1 MARLYAKLFS
11 FLAYYIRLLDR
22 NSAVRMLKTFCNPSG
37 VAAKLKEIGNLETQ
51 VTTEA
56 NVCQGTIAESAF
68 QNMDENSRDT
78 RQKLRDMSS
87 RFDDQTKQLWKHLN
101 EDERCKILQWV
112 SDIPYESDHYIAREG
127 RVDGTG
133 EWLMGHEVYETWQRP
148 DTSNLMWL
156 NGIPGAGKT
165 KLSSRVVDDL
175 LARLP
180 KEAEENTGFAYF
192 YCDRNRP
199 DHSEPV
205 AIMRSIIR
213 QLCAPRDNQSIE
225 SCVEHQYLRRK
236 VKGFSSDRLVAEE
249 CKQLLM
255 QLVAGYKSVYIV
267 VDGLDECDRGTRH
280 ILMDLLDEVI
290 IKFQRTVK
298 VYIASRTDQDLRKR
312 YNEGTHL
319 EVTAN
324 DNQADIEKFVLSKMD
339 ESEFCRTKLSRKLR
353 DKILSTFQDK
363 SQGMFQWATL
373 HIGELI
379 QLERNADIAK
389 YLDGLPKGLE
399 AAYDKIYG
407 QISDLTGSKKS
418 IAFAAFQIVM
428 VSQRPL
434 HPFELAIAAAQHPD
448 HKFILDQDIDIEY
461 VLEACQNLLVVADG
475 SQERDVTAVPTMDS
489 NLQGYLKQEVK
500 ATQTSGSMAVW
511 ENNIGVTKDSI
522 CRFAHLSVQEYL
534 ETKYWSSAQAHE
546 MMAGICLQ
554 TLLCL
559 SLPGEVEDGQEETP
573 DSDAG
578 EDWDATLALHV
589 SHSKKRNIVKIVPDE
604 EANRQLDAS
613 LPPSLNK
620 GIIEEI
626 SIADTESF
634 PLPDAPPFECY
645 LELVDYDIHG
655 GHDGHDESCFCE
667 TFEPFLVGFEGS
679 PLQRWTSY
687 CSHSLPEHLICL
699 RKNSK
704 EGIGYTLLSLIRQF
718 LGTPSN
724 STTSYM
730 AWTRLIQNTPVLDD
744 PDPNYATGKSALR
757 PYKTPVLGCII
768 LGMHEVLDEWLSK
781 SEVDPNGRNIQGDTL
796 LDLAVR
802 SFTPHACKVLLK
814 HGADPNLPNPFTI
827 TPLGSAVHHANLD
840 LVEMLV
846 EAGADLCTSMVP
858 TSEQKEGWGGLTAP
872 HYETPVHEAIKTGNA
887 DIVKAIVD
895 GAKSASYHG
904 QPLRLEKALNE
915 AAQACR
921 PDLAAIL
928 LSYGDNQDGQRQVMI
943 HNALNHVPANDSGIG
958 IMKVLMGLLKD
969 RNHKLLHSAV
979 KDGNWTFVEALTE
992 MGVDV
997 STHRDNLYQETP
1009 LHSIFREWC
1018 GDELVKVQ
1026 KIIDKGADVN
1036 TRDVHGNTP
1045 LALAMMTKIFGSKTT
1060 DHEQDGDLDKNAND
1074 TTTDDSTPDT
1084 SRAEAIRYLLQ
1095 HGAHTD
1101 TINRNGMTLLG
1112 IACAHAAV
1120 THEVIEILL
1129 EHGANVNATQGHGAL
1144 SMSPLDIL
1152 YLHDKPS
1159 ETEIPPSED
1168 DNLAVV
1174 REILKR
1180 HGARH
1185 LRAIEYEK
1193 WDMQRKLEWITKHRT
1208 GPFAVPNVTTCFT
1221 GGQTLSKGA
1230 VEEYTWVRKK
1240 KKKAEEETAETVGV
1254 EGHVPSIFVTDVE

>member
-11 FLAYYIRLLDR
+11 FLAYCIRLLDR
-22 NSAVRMLKTFCNPSG
+22 NSAVRMLKTFCNPTE

-87 RFDDQTKQLWKHLN
+87 SFDGQMEQLWKHLN

-112 SDIPYESDHYIAREG
+112 SDIPYESDHYIARKG
-127 RVDGTG
+127 RVEGTG
-133 EWLMGHEVYETWQRP
+133 EWLMGHEVYQTWQRP

-213 QLCAPRDNQSIE
+213 QLCAPRDNRSIE

-280 ILMDLLDEVI
+280 MLMDLLDEFI

-312 YNEGTHL
+312 YNDGTHL

-339 ESEFCRTKLSRKLR
+339 QSEFCRTKLSRKLR
-353 DKILSTFQDK
+353 DKILSTFQEK

-434 HPFELAIAAAQHPD
+434 HPFELAIAAAQHSD
-448 HKFILDQDIDIEY
+448 RNFILDQDVDIEY

-475 SQERDVTAVPTMDS
+475 SQERDVTAVPTADPD
-489 NLQGYLKQEVK
+489 LQGYLKQEVK
-500 ATQTSGSMAVW
+500 ATHTSGSMA
-511 ENNIGVTKDSI
+511 
-522 CRFAHLSVQEYL
+522 
-534 ETKYWSSAQAHE
+534 
-546 MMAGICLQ
+546 
-554 TLLCL
+554 
-559 SLPGEVEDGQEETP
+559 
-573 DSDAG
+573 
-578 EDWDATLALHV
+578 
-589 SHSKKRNIVKIVPDE
+589 
-604 EANRQLDAS
+604 
-613 LPPSLNK
+613 
-620 GIIEEI
+620 
-626 SIADTESF
+626 
-634 PLPDAPPFECY
+634 
-645 LELVDYDIHG
+645 
-655 GHDGHDESCFCE
+655 
-667 TFEPFLVGFEGS
+667 
-679 PLQRWTSY
+679 
-687 CSHSLPEHLICL
+687 
-699 RKNSK
+699 
-704 EGIGYTLLSLIRQF
+704 
-718 LGTPSN
+718 
-724 STTSYM
+724 
-730 AWTRLIQNTPVLDD
+730 NTDVLDD
-744 PDPNYATGKSALR
+744 PNRIYATGKSALR
-757 PYKTPVLGCII
+757 PYTTPVLGCVM
-768 LGMHEVLDEWLSK
+768 LGIHEVLDEWLSK
-781 SEVDPNGRNIQGDTL
+781 SEVDPNGRNIQGDSL

-802 SFTPHACKVLLK
+802 SFNTDV
-814 HGADPNLPNPFTI
+814 
-827 TPLGSAVHHANLD
+827 S
-840 LVEMLV
+840 
-846 EAGADLCTSMVP
+846 
-858 TSEQKEGWGGLTAP
+858 
-872 HYETPVHEAIKTGNA
+872 HEAVKTGNA
-887 DIVKAIVD
+887 DIVKAIID

-997 STHRDNLYQETP
+997 TM
-1009 LHSIFREWC
+1009 
-1018 GDELVKVQ
+1018 K
-1026 KIIDKGADVN
+1026 
-1036 TRDVHGNTP
+1036 
-1045 LALAMMTKIFGSKTT
+1045 TKIFGSETT
-1060 DHEQDGDLDKNAND
+1060 DHEQDGDQDENAND
-1074 TTTDDSTPDT
+1074 T
-1084 SRAEAIRYLLQ
+1084 SRVEAIRYLLQ

-1101 TINRNGMTLLG
+1101 TIDKNGMTLLG
-1112 IACAHAAV
+1112 IACAHAFV
-1120 THEVIEILL
+1120 TPEVIEMLL
-1129 EHGANVNATQGHGAL
+1129 EHGANVNATQGHGEV

-1152 YLHDKPS
+1152 YLHYKPS
-1159 ETEIPPSED
+1159 ATEILPSED
-1168 DNLAVV
+1168 DNLAAGRLYQ
-1174 REILKR
+1174 REPVKNITGSAKR
-1180 HGARH
+1180 R
-1185 LRAIEYEK
+1185 RQKRNQQRRRK
-1193 WDMQRKLEWITKHRT
+1193 WR
-1208 GPFAVPNVTTCFT
+1208 V
-1221 GGQTLSKGA
+1221 LSQ
-1230 VEEYTWVRKK
+1230 VY
-1240 KKKAEEETAETVGV
+1240 
-1254 EGHVPSIFVTDVE
+1254 P

>member
-22 NSAVRMLKTFCNPSG
+22 NSAVRMLKTFCNPSE

-112 SDIPYESDHYIAREG
+112 SDILYESDHYIARKG

-522 CRFAHLSVQEYL
+522 CRFAHLS
-534 ETKYWSSAQAHE
+534 
-546 MMAGICLQ
+546 
-554 TLLCL
+554 
-559 SLPGEVEDGQEETP
+559 
-573 DSDAG
+573 
-578 EDWDATLALHV
+578 
-589 SHSKKRNIVKIVPDE
+589 
-604 EANRQLDAS
+604 
-613 LPPSLNK
+613 
-620 GIIEEI
+620 
-626 SIADTESF
+626 
-634 PLPDAPPFECY
+634 
-645 LELVDYDIHG
+645 
-655 GHDGHDESCFCE
+655 
-667 TFEPFLVGFEGS
+667 
-679 PLQRWTSY
+679 
-687 CSHSLPEHLICL
+687 
-699 RKNSK
+699 
-704 EGIGYTLLSLIRQF
+704 
-718 LGTPSN
+718 
-724 STTSYM
+724 
-730 AWTRLIQNTPVLDD
+730 NTPVLDD

-858 TSEQKEGWGGLTAP
+858 TSEQKEGWRGLTAP

-1168 DNLAVV
+1168 DNLAV
-1174 REILKR
+1174 
-1180 HGARH
+1180 
-1185 LRAIEYEK
+1185 
-1193 WDMQRKLEWITKHRT
+1193 
-1208 GPFAVPNVTTCFT
+1208 
-1221 GGQTLSKGA
+1221 TLSKGA